1 MVVILG
7 ATIVGTGLVGGVY
20 AAFSIMVI
28 PALRR
33 LPDAEA
39 AAAMIA
45 INRAAERGPFLVLFG
60 GTAIAA
66 AALGATA
73 VGRPVTS
80 DLAVAGASLASTA
93 ITFAVNVPMN
103 RRLDTDGA
111 TFWPTYTRRWTRCNT
126 ARALAA
132 TIAVAS
138 VAIRG

>member
-1 MVVILG
+1 MTVHA

-20 AAFSIMVI
+20 AAFSVMVI

-33 LPDAEA
+33 LPDGDA
-39 AAAMIA
+39 AAAMVA

-66 AALGATA
+66 ATLGVSALGHGAAT
-73 VGRPVTS
+73 

-93 ITFAVNVPMN
+93 ITVAANVPLN
-103 RRLDTDGA
+103 RRLDVDGA
-111 TFWPTYTRRWTRCNT
+111 TFWPTYARRWTRWNA

-132 TIAVAS
+132 TAS
-138 VAIRG
+138 VAAGLVVPR

>member
-1 MVVILG
+1 MIVA

-66 AALGATA
+66 ATLGATA

-93 ITFAVNVPMN
+93 ITVAVNVPMN
-103 RRLDTDGA
+103 RRLDVDGA
-111 TFWPTYTRRWTRCNT
+111 RFWPTYARRWTRWNT

-132 TIAVAS
+132 TASVAVAS
-138 VAIRG
+138 VATRG